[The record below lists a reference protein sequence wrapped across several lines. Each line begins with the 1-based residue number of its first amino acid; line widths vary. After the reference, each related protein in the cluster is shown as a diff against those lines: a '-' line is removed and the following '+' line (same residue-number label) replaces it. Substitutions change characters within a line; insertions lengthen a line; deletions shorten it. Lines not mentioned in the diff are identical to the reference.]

1 MITTRFAPSP
11 TGHLHIGGLRTA
23 LYSYLHARAKN
34 GKFLL
39 RIEDTDTERNSKEA
53 LDGIL
58 EAFKWVGLE
67 YDSPMLFQSERTP
80 IYQQYAQKLL
90 DSKHAY
96 HCYLTKDELAAMR
109 TQNKG
114 ANHANCSRK
123 YRDFIGEVPKDI
135 APCVR
140 IKAPLEGVISF
151 EDGVKGNIS
160 FQASELDDFVIL
172 RSDGTPTYNFV
183 VAIDDALSGITDI
196 IRGDDHI
203 SNTPKQLLVYKA
215 LGFDIPRFYHIPM
228 ICNEQGKKLS
238 KRDGALSVLE
248 YRDSGVLPEALLN
261 FLFKLGYGHG
271 DKEIFSLQ
279 EMIECFDPHRINSNP
294 SGCNFSKLYWLNA
307 EYIKAMDNE
316 KLAQLLNI
324 ENLNSTKSKTPTA
337 EVFLDNFKGCADS
350 CARSLLDINDEAQE
364 ANSPKQTFLES
375 AKKTTQILET
385 LPNERKNILLNELKT
400 RVNDLI
406 SMRNAI
412 AQILNTPLTLES
424 ENMDKSQ
431 QASYDKTLYN
441 KLFTQDTKAILEQ
454 ALSQFIDKLQN
465 ATLNIDSTKS
475 LIQEH
480 ANNIANTFAIKPS
493 IFMQALRLG
502 LLGQKGGIDL
512 GACLCVLDKDESIKR
527 IQNLI
532 EFAKQN

>member
-34 GKFLL
+34 GKLLL

-67 YDSPMLFQSERTP
+67 YDSPMLFQSERTQ

-316 KLAQLLNI
+316 KLMQLLNV
-324 ENLNSTKSKTPTA
+324 E
-337 EVFLDNFKGCADS
+337 
-350 CARSLLDINDEAQE
+350 
-364 ANSPKQTFLES
+364 
-375 AKKTTQILET
+375 ILET

-424 ENMDKSQ
+424 ENMNKSQ
-431 QASYDKTLYN
+431 QASYDKALYD

-512 GACLCVLDKDESIKR
+512 GACLCILDKDESIKR

-532 EFAKQN
+532 KFAKQN

>member
-135 APCVR
+135 VPCVR

-324 ENLNSTKSKTPTA
+324 ENLKSTKSKTPTA
-337 EVFLDNFKGCADS
+337 EVFLDNFKGCADF
-350 CARSLLDINDEAQE
+350 CAGSLLDIND
-364 ANSPKQTFLES
+364 
-375 AKKTTQILET
+375 
-385 LPNERKNILLNELKT
+385 
-400 RVNDLI
+400 
-406 SMRNAI
+406 
-412 AQILNTPLTLES
+412 
-424 ENMDKSQ
+424 
-431 QASYDKTLYN
+431 
-441 KLFTQDTKAILEQ
+441 DT
-454 ALSQFIDKLQN
+454 
-465 ATLNIDSTKS
+465 
-475 LIQEH
+475 
-480 ANNIANTFAIKPS
+480 
-493 IFMQALRLG
+493 
-502 LLGQKGGIDL
+502 
-512 GACLCVLDKDESIKR
+512 
-527 IQNLI
+527 
-532 EFAKQN
+532 

>member
-1 MITTRFAPSP
+1 M
-11 TGHLHIGGLRTA
+11 
-23 LYSYLHARAKN
+23 
-34 GKFLL
+34 
-39 RIEDTDTERNSKEA
+39 
-53 LDGIL
+53 
-58 EAFKWVGLE
+58 
-67 YDSPMLFQSERTP
+67 
-80 IYQQYAQKLL
+80 
-90 DSKHAY
+90 
-96 HCYLTKDELAAMR
+96 
-109 TQNKG
+109 
-114 ANHANCSRK
+114 
-123 YRDFIGEVPKDI
+123 
-135 APCVR
+135 
-140 IKAPLEGVISF
+140 
-151 EDGVKGNIS
+151 
-160 FQASELDDFVIL
+160 
-172 RSDGTPTYNFV
+172 
-183 VAIDDALSGITDI
+183 
-196 IRGDDHI
+196 
-203 SNTPKQLLVYKA
+203 
-215 LGFDIPRFYHIPM
+215 
-228 ICNEQGKKLS
+228 
-238 KRDGALSVLE
+238 
-248 YRDSGVLPEALLN
+248 PEALLN

-324 ENLNSTKSKTPTA
+324 ENLKSTKSKTPTA
-337 EVFLDNFKGCADS
+337 EVFLDNFKGCADF

-364 ANSPKQTFLES
+364 ANSPTFLES
-375 AKKTTQILET
+375 AKKTTQTLES

-431 QASYDKTLYN
+431 QASYDKALYN

-512 GACLCVLDKDESIKR
+512 GACLCILDKDESIKR

>member
-1 MITTRFAPSP
+1 MVTTRFAPSP

-23 LYSYLHARAKN
+23 LYSYLHARAKG

-39 RIEDTDTERNSKEA
+39 RIEDTDIERNSKEA

-67 YDSPMLFQSERTP
+67 YDKPMLFQSQRTG

-96 HCYLTKDELAAMR
+96 YCYLTKEELADMR
-109 TQNKG
+109 LQNKG
-114 ANHANCSRK
+114 SNHANCSRK
-123 YRDFIGEVPKDI
+123 YRDFTGEIPKDI
-135 APCVR
+135 IPCVR
-140 IKAPLEGVISF
+140 IKAPLEGVIDF
-151 EDGVKGNIS
+151 DDGVKGKIS

-248 YRDSGVLPEALLN
+248 YRDNGVLPEALLN

-316 KLAQLLNI
+316 RLM
-324 ENLNSTKSKTPTA
+324 
-337 EVFLDNFKGCADS
+337 
-350 CARSLLDINDEAQE
+350 
-364 ANSPKQTFLES
+364 
-375 AKKTTQILET
+375 QILNVEI
-385 LPNERKNILLNELKT
+385 LDSMSYEQKNILLDELKT
-400 RVNDLI
+400 RVNELV
-406 SMRNAI
+406 SMRHAI
-412 AQILNTPLTLES
+412 KQIIHAPLPYEG
-424 ENMDKSQ
+424 EDIEKSQ
-431 QASYDKTLYN
+431 QACYDISLYR
-441 KLFTQDTKAILEQ
+441 KLFVEENKAVLEQ
-454 ALSQFIDKLQN
+454 ALSQFVDKLN
-465 ATLNIDSTKS
+465 SITLDINNIKAI
-475 LIQEH
+475 IQEY
-480 ANNIANTFAIKPS
+480 ANTLTIKPS
-493 IFMQALRLG
+493 VFMQALRLG

-512 GACLCVLDKDESIKR
+512 GACLCILDKDESIKR
-527 IQNLI
+527 IQTLI
-532 EFAKQN
+532 EFAKRN